1 MQHDYCKTHSVQKN
15 IVILLE
21 IISSQEP
28 SMMIFYVYVAY
39 LQGSLDTISTQ
50 GFWQVPVFPW

>member
-21 IISSQEP
+21 IIWP
-28 SMMIFYVYVAY
+28 KKAVKFFYEK
-39 LQGSLDTISTQ
+39 TI
-50 GFWQVPVFPW
+50 

>member
-1 MQHDYCKTHSVQKN
+1 MQHNYSKTHSVEEN
-15 IVILLE
+15 FVILLE

-28 SMMIFYVYVAY
+28 LMMMFYVYVAY

-50 GFWQVPVFPW
+50 GF

>member
-1 MQHDYCKTHSVQKN
+1 MQHDYSKTHSVQKKKF
-15 IVILLE
+15 LLE

-50 GFWQVPVFPW
+50 GF

>member
-1 MQHDYCKTHSVQKN
+1 MQHDYSKTHSVQKKN
-15 IVILLE
+15 SSE

-28 SMMIFYVYVAY
+28 SMMMFYVYVAY
-39 LQGSLDTISTQ
+39 LQGSLDTMSTQ

>member
-1 MQHDYCKTHSVQKN
+1 MQHDYSKTHSVKTN

-28 SMMIFYVYVAY
+28 SMMMFYVYVAY

-50 GFWQVPVFPW
+50 GF

>member
-1 MQHDYCKTHSVQKN
+1 MQHYCQTHSVHNN

-21 IISSQEP
+21 ILSSQEP
-28 SMMIFYVYVAY
+28 SMMIYNIAY

-50 GFWQVPVFPW
+50 GF